1 MTEGNRQDPITLAD
15 LIRLESGLDA
25 RESTRLADAWVDEIR
40 REIGTSGISIIKGLG
55 TFTTSG
61 DGLRFE
67 LDSDF
72 PVVYDLPEVEGF
84 VRGTQSEDLE
94 PSNSQPVAS
103 EERLS
108 KEAIVPADEVSDE
121 ASNESSDVTTDDTV
135 DANDGTTEAA
145 PAHVPA
151 TPDTA
156 PGMPPGTLKGLTAD
170 TGVEPSPAPPSTSP
184 SHRDRRLQRSSST
197 RAGWVALALLLV
209 VSGAVVFS
217 LVQGDGTDPV
227 AITSSPPEPAE
238 PFSEET
244 AGPTPEEVQ
253 AGLPDDKD
261 ISEETTPMKEIPIV
275 EAPHAM
281 IPGSTEDQVDETRVS
296 ISQGMGGYT
305 LIIGSALRQERVQSL
320 LASYEAL
327 GWPQGILRYESE
339 NGIRYRAAVGHF
351 STAALADSARTRF
364 ASDLPDGTWVLSVR

>member
-1 MTEGNRQDPITLAD
+1 
-15 LIRLESGLDA
+15 
-25 RESTRLADAWVDEIR
+25 
-40 REIGTSGISIIKGLG
+40 
-55 TFTTSG
+55 
-61 DGLRFE
+61 
-67 LDSDF
+67 
-72 PVVYDLPEVEGF
+72 
-84 VRGTQSEDLE
+84 
-94 PSNSQPVAS
+94 
-103 EERLS
+103 
-108 KEAIVPADEVSDE
+108 
-121 ASNESSDVTTDDTV
+121 
-135 DANDGTTEAA
+135 
-145 PAHVPA
+145 
-151 TPDTA
+151 
-156 PGMPPGTLKGLTAD
+156 
-170 TGVEPSPAPPSTSP
+170 
-184 SHRDRRLQRSSST
+184 
-197 RAGWVALALLLV
+197 LLLV

-281 IPGSTEDQVDETRVS
+281 IPGSTEDQVDKTRVS